1 MMATLETA
9 DTKHTSNSF
18 DWTIG
23 SKVRDGQY
31 GPVFL
36 GLRTDT
42 GELISAEEFTPGE
55 PGTASALESVVA
67 ALESRLASPSQPNVI
82 SLLGYELKEGK
93 IFVLAEYLPGGTLRD
108 LIQNYGAVPQS
119 LARLIL
125 RQVVLGLE
133 QLRERGIAPVM
144 LDLEMAMLD
153 NKGIVKLEA
162 PLLDVNTSIK
172 ARGAPADAL
181 LAPPPELLL
190 GQEEELSKADAW
202 LVGVTAAQM
211 LTGDCTLGKGKSTG
225 SAAIR
230 IKEFQGSS
238 AMEIWIPED
247 AAGKLDGDASDL
259 IRQCL
264 SMDVSQRP
272 GVSDLLEH
280 PFLRGADWP
289 RDNNV

>member
-9 DTKHTSNSF
+9 DRKHTSNSF

-67 ALESRLASPSQPNVI
+67 TLESRLASPSQPNVI

-108 LIQNYGAVPQS
+108 LIQSYGAVPQS

-144 LDLEMAMLD
+144 LDLEMAMMD

-172 ARGAPADAL
+172 ARGAP
-181 LAPPPELLL
+181 
-190 GQEEELSKADAW
+190 ADAW

-247 AAGKLDGDASDL
+247 VAGKLDGDASDL

-264 SMDVSQRP
+264 SM
-272 GVSDLLEH
+272 
-280 PFLRGADWP
+280 
-289 RDNNV
+289 